1 MPSYK
6 TMTALATQALR
17 SAIFRGELSPGT
29 MLVPKALE
37 SRLDLGKMAI
47 REAIRELV
55 GSGLARALPNK
66 GAFVAQPPTLEE
78 IKEIYVVRQSIEK
91 KITIRA
97 AARITAE
104 AVDRLETL
112 HHKML
117 REPAGSNDYFLINRK
132 FHITLYEASGWEFLC
147 RLINQM
153 LDQILVFRSQFQYTA
168 ADNQPFNRQHEQ
180 ILDAIRR
187 GQAKQVGLLVAANL
201 QSGLDLILK
210 IKEDTQC
217 KKQDR

>member
-1 MPSYK
+1 
-6 TMTALATQALR
+6 MTELATRALR
-17 SAIFRGELSPGT
+17 SAILRGELPPGT

-55 GSGLARALPNK
+55 GSGLAKALPNK

-78 IKEIYVVRQSIEK
+78 IKEIYVVRKRIEK

-112 HHKML
+112 HDKML

-132 FHITLYEASGWEFLC
+132 FHITLYQASGWEFMC

-187 GQAKQVGLLVAANL
+187 GQAKQVGQLVAANL

-210 IKEDTQC
+210 INEHKGLS
-217 KKQDR
+217 

>member
-6 TMTALATQALR
+6 TMTELATRALR
-17 SAIFRGELSPGT
+17 SAILRGELPPGT

-55 GSGLARALPNK
+55 GSGLAKALPNK

-78 IKEIYVVRQSIEK
+78 IKEIYVVRKRIEK

-112 HHKML
+112 HDKML

-132 FHITLYEASGWEFLC
+132 FHITLYQASGWEFMC

-187 GQAKQVGLLVAANL
+187 GQAKQVGQLVAANL

-210 IKEDTQC
+210 INEHKGLS
-217 KKQDR
+217 

>member
-6 TMTALATQALR
+6 TMTELATQALR
-17 SAIFRGELSPGT
+17 SAIFSGELSPGT
-29 MLVPKALE
+29 MLVPKTLE

-47 REAIRELV
+47 REAIRELI
-55 GSGLARALPNK
+55 GSGLVKALPNK

-78 IKEIYVVRQSIEK
+78 IKEIYAVRKRIEK

-104 AVDRLETL
+104 EIDRLETL
-112 HHKML
+112 HQKML
-117 REPAGSNDYFLINRK
+117 QEPAGSNDYFLINRK
-132 FHITLYEASGWEFLC
+132 FHVALYEACGWEFMC

-168 ADNQPFNRQHEQ
+168 ADNQPFQHQQ
-180 ILDAIRR
+180 ILDAIRH
-187 GQAKQVGLLVAANL
+187 GQAKQVGRLVEANL

-210 IKEDTQC
+210 ITG
-217 KKQDR
+217 DRGLP